1 MKTVSV
7 IIPLYNEQDSLKEL
21 YSQIQK
27 SVSIYDYEIIFI
39 DDGSNDK
46 SWEILKI
53 ISDENYRV
61 QLIKFYNN
69 FGKSDALQQG
79 FKLAKN
85 DYIITLDADLQDD
98 PNEISKLIEKVD
110 EGWDVVS
117 GWKKN
122 RKDPINKTLPSK
134 IFNIVTS
141 FFIGLNLHDYN
152 CGLKCYRKK
161 VIKSIKLYGG
171 LHRYIP
177 AICSQ
182 KGYKITEVEV
192 NHRERKFGKTKYGN
206 ERFFDGF
213 FDLITVLF
221 LGKYTNQPL
230 HFFGFIGLSSSLTGV
245 LIEFYVLYLKYFMG
259 EPFQLH
265 FALLILGVLFIIIG
279 IQFFSIGL
287 IGEMIVG
294 SMSSNNKQ
302 RIELIVK
309 KDFEKK

>member
-230 HFFGFIGLSSSLTGV
+230 HFFGFIGLTSSLTGV

>member
-7 IIPLYNEQDSLKEL
+7 IIPLYNEQDSLNEL

-27 SVSIYDYEIIFI
+27 SVSVYDYEIIFI
-39 DDGSNDK
+39 DDGSTDK
-46 SWEILKI
+46 SWEILKK
-53 ISDENYRV
+53 ISNENFRV

-69 FGKSDALQQG
+69 FGKSDALQEG

-85 DYIITLDADLQDD
+85 EYVITMDGDLQDD
-98 PNEISKLIEKVD
+98 PKEIPNLIKKID

-134 IFNIVTS
+134 IFNAVTS
-141 FFIGLNLHDYN
+141 FFIGLRLHDYN
-152 CGLKCYRKK
+152 CGLKCYKIK
-161 VIKSIKLYGG
+161 VIKSIKIYGG
-171 LHRYIP
+171 LHRYLP

-182 KGYKITEVEV
+182 KGYKISEIEV
-192 NHRERKFGKTKYGN
+192 NHRKRKFGKTKYGN
-206 ERFFDGF
+206 KRFFDGF

-230 HFFGFIGLSSSLTGV
+230 HFFGFIGLSSSLAGV
-245 LIEFYVLYLKYFMG
+245 LIETYVLYLKYFRG

-265 FALLILGVLFIIIG
+265 FALLILGVLFIIVG

-294 SMSSNNKQ
+294 SISNNDKK
-302 RIELIVK
+302 RIDLIVK
-309 KDFEKK
+309 NDFKK